1 MRKSLDFNPIFQ
13 LGDDLEQKILSP
25 LSCIKEHESKWVLEF
40 DLPLV
45 DKKDINVYV
54 DSNQT
59 IIVEAK
65 LRESYCDVHRKSY
78 QYEYFKKS
86 LLLPKNIDADN
97 ISAKF
102 ADGRLVIALPKTF
115 QGKKIKIED

>member
-1 MRKSLDFNPIFQ
+1 MHYSNKKNRFPLRCLQFIGDVMKKNIDYTNYSVFQ

-25 LSCIKEHESKWVLEF
+25 LSCIKEHESKWILEF

-54 DSNQT
+54 DSEM

-65 LRESYCDVHRKSY
+65 LRESYCDEH
-78 QYEYFKKS
+78 Q
-86 LLLPKNIDADN
+86 I
-97 ISAKF
+97 
-102 ADGRLVIALPKTF
+102 GRAHV
-115 QGKKIKIED
+115 